1 MELFSNLAMGMG
13 VVFAPMVLAYCLL
26 GVTLGTLI
34 GVLPGIGPLT
44 GISLLLPLTFHLD
57 PTVAVVMLA
66 GVYYGSQYGGST
78 ASILLN
84 IAGTASSAVVCLEG
98 YPMAQKGRAGVA
110 LFLVALCSFF
120 GSIFG
125 IVILAVA
132 APSLAQVALKFSA
145 PEYFALMVLGL
156 IAASLFSNGS
166 PLRGFASV
174 VLGMFVGVIGMDVV
188 SGQFR
193 FTFGSISMSDGVD
206 LVAIALGLFGVAE
219 VISAATAS
227 GPRASAYDV
236 SMRSMV
242 PTREDM
248 KAFTAPS
255 TRGSIVGS
263 VLGILP
269 GAGPTIS
276 SFLAYTVERRTS
288 RTPEKFRNG
297 AVEGLVA
304 PEAANNA
311 AAQTGFVPTLTL
323 GIPGDPVMA
332 LILGA
337 LIVHGITPGPVFIQE
352 NPQMFWGL
360 IASFLVGNVM
370 LLILNIPLIG
380 IWVRLLSI
388 PSKYLYPG
396 VIALICIGVYSINR
410 STFDISVVLV
420 CGLIGYGMRLL
431 RFDPASVLLGLVMG
445 PMIEE
450 NLRRSMIMAR
460 GDLMGMFLARP
471 ITLLLLGLS
480 MAMVV
485 WMIVAALRRNS
496 NARRAFVA

>member
-1 MELFSNLAMGMG
+1 MDLFSNLAMGMG
-13 VVFAPMVLAYCLL
+13 VVFEPTVLMYCLL

-44 GISLLLPLTFHLD
+44 GISLLLPMTFHLD
-57 PTVAVVMLA
+57 PTTAVVMLA

-120 GSIFG
+120 GSVFG

-132 APSLAQVALKFSA
+132 APTLAAVALKFSA

-156 IAASLFSNGS
+156 VAASLFSSGS
-166 PLRGFASV
+166 QMRGIASV
-174 VLGMFVGVIGMDVV
+174 VLGMFVGVVGMDVV

-193 FTFGSISMSDGVD
+193 FTFGSLALSDGVD

-219 VISAATAS
+219 VISAATS
-227 GPRASAYDV
+227 GDKRGSAYNV
-236 SMRSMV
+236 SLRSMI
-242 PTREDM
+242 PTRQDM
-248 KAFTAPS
+248 KEFTAPS

-276 SFLAYTVERRTS
+276 SFLAYTLEQRTS
-288 RTPEKFRNG
+288 RNPGKFRKG
-297 AVEGLVA
+297 AIEGLVA

-337 LIVHGITPGPVFIQE
+337 LVVHGITPGPVFIQE
-352 NPQMFWGL
+352 NPTMFWGL

-370 LLILNIPLIG
+370 LLVLNIPMIG

-388 PSKYLYPG
+388 PAKYLYPG
-396 VIALICIGVYSINR
+396 VIALICVGVYSINR
-410 STFDISVVLV
+410 STTDILVVLA

-431 RFDPASVLLGLVMG
+431 RFDSASVLLGLVMG

-450 NLRRSMIMAR
+450 SLRRSMIMAR
-460 GDLMGMFLARP
+460 GDLTGMFAARP
-471 ITLLLLGLS
+471 IALVLLLTATL
-480 MAMVV
+480 MVA
-485 WMIVAALRRNS
+485 WMVYATIRRNRS
-496 NARRAFVA
+496 ARRAA